1 MDREDTNANMAG
13 ATKMLGAKAE
23 KLKKDIEDLEISLI
37 CAKQERSTKEMQ
49 IKLLQGKMVQQHEFI
64 ARFTQ

>member
-1 MDREDTNANMAG
+1 
-13 ATKMLGAKAE
+13 MLGAKAE

-64 ARFTQ
+64 ARLTQ